1 MQTRTPPHLTTM
13 ILLTGLAVL
22 SLNMFLPSLP
32 RMTVDL
38 GASESTMA
46 LAVSGY
52 MIVSGLLQLIMGP
65 VSDRLGRRPVMVVA
79 VSLYVAASLGCVLAR
94 DPALFLV
101 FRMAQAVI
109 ITSTVLSAAIIRD
122 QFPAREA
129 ASKMGVIGA
138 SMALAPMLGPTLG
151 GILDTVIGW
160 RAIFAL
166 YAALGAVALALV
178 WVDLGETLKTGPR
191 PLRASDYAALL
202 RSGRFWGYAMC
213 QAFSVGAFYVF
224 IAGAPFVATRVWGLS
239 PAWIGAGIG
248 SITGGFLFG
257 ALATA
262 RLAPRLG
269 LHRLILAGRIIPALG
284 VTLGLLA
291 FLAGF
296 TSPLVLFGFT
306 LTVGL
311 GNGLTMANAN
321 TGVVSVRP
329 DLAGTAAS
337 LSGALA
343 VWGGAALTWITL
355 LAVERSGT
363 PVMLLSLILGS
374 VLVSLVAGVMA
385 IRLDRA
391 QGFDGL

>member
-166 YAALGAVALALV
+166 YAVLGAVALALV

>member
-1 MQTRTPPHLTTM
+1 MHTRTPPHLTTL
-13 ILLTGLAVL
+13 ILLTGMAVL

-32 RMTVDL
+32 RMIVDL
-38 GASESTMA
+38 GATESSMA

-52 MIVSGLLQLIMGP
+52 MIVSAVLQLIMGP
-65 VSDRLGRRPVMVVA
+65 ISDRLGRRPVMLFAVA
-79 VSLYVAASLGCVLAR
+79 LYMVASVGCVLAQ
-94 DPALFLV
+94 DEMLFLV

-109 ITSTVLSAAIIRD
+109 ITSTVLGAAIIRD

-138 SMALAPMLGPTLG
+138 SMALAPMLGPTVG

-166 YAALGAVALALV
+166 YAALGAMALALV

-191 PLRASDYAALL
+191 PLRLSDYTSLL
-202 RSGRFWGYAMC
+202 RSGRFWSYAMC

-224 IAGAPFVATRVWGLS
+224 IAGAPFVATRLWNLS

-248 SITGGFLFG
+248 SITGGFLLG

-269 LHRLILAGRIIPALG
+269 IHRLILVGRLIPAVGLS
-284 VTLGLLA
+284 LGLMA
-291 FLAGF
+291 FAMGYSNPFL
-296 TSPLVLFGFT
+296 LFGFT
-306 LTVGL
+306 MTVGI

-321 TGVVSVRP
+321 TGAISVRP

-337 LSGALA
+337 LAGALA
-343 VWGGAALTWITL
+343 VSGGAALTWITL
-355 LAVERSGT
+355 LAVERSST
-363 PVMLLSLILGS
+363 PIMLLSLILGS
-374 VLVSLVAGVMA
+374 ALAALTAGIIA
-385 IRLDRA
+385 IWLDRA
-391 QGFDGL
+391 GGFDDL